1 MLIFHPGSLRVK
13 TTLKNVMLSVWS
25 WFRML
30 IQFMEST
37 YTYVVET
44 RFEIGNKSTQRVLSR
59 ISIYKD
65 IESIYNHKYT
75 CVYI

>member
-1 MLIFHPGSLRVK
+1 MLIFHTGSLRVNS
-13 TTLKNVMLSVWS
+13 TLKNIMLSVWS

-30 IQFMEST
+30 IQFMES
-37 YTYVVET
+37 TYVVET

-65 IESIYNHKYT
+65 IESIYHHKYT
-75 CVYI
+75 CVHI